1 MIASTHSSSE
11 PTSRSPTPDTRVW
24 MREPPS
30 SSWVTSSPVTA
41 FVRCGPASAIEPR
54 PFTIGTKSASPG
66 MYAVPAAQGPMSAA
80 TCGTTPLMITSSR
93 NRWPEPANSE
103 PAASWMR
110 APAESSSQTIGMRFV
125 SASSRSR
132 ATFSSPVIPIEPAIT
147 VKS

>member
-1 MIASTHSSSE
+1 
-11 PTSRSPTPDTRVW
+11 
-24 MREPPS
+24 
-30 SSWVTSSPVTA
+30 
-41 FVRCGPASAIEPR
+41 
-54 PFTIGTKSASPG
+54 

-110 APAESSSQTIGMRFV
+110 APAESSSQTIGMRLV